1 MYETVAQWLLYDV
14 VNLNSSVAF
23 LKHTSS
29 ILGFRLI
36 FAAPYLP
43 SYKRVPDILR
53 TVNYGPILSSA
64 LSSFSSSSFLSI
76 RVHRDRER
84 ERENSRNFSLKHGG
98 DKVIYETSHPTML
111 LSMTCS
117 LYGHFL
123 TLSNVT
129 LR

>member
-1 MYETVAQWLLYDV
+1 MVPFCRRLFPLFLHLL
-14 VNLNSSVAF
+14 
-23 LKHTSS
+23 
-29 ILGFRLI
+29 
-36 FAAPYLP
+36 
-43 SYKRVPDILR
+43 
-53 TVNYGPILSSA
+53 
-64 LSSFSSSSFLSI
+64 FSRFVYI
-76 RVHRDRER
+76 EIER

-98 DKVIYETSHPTML
+98 DEVIYETSHPTML